1 MEALHSGYLFYLL
14 VVWGV
19 VTAAFIAILIGR
31 SLLTNRED
39 DQIFLDAAEEH
50 MAAEQRALVAKIT
63 ALSKP
68 LMATG
73 ILSGVLLLVIAG
85 LWLYE
90 GLKQNF

>member
-1 MEALHSGYLFYLL
+1 MEVFRSGYLFYLL
-14 VVWGV
+14 VTWGV
-19 VTAAFIAILIGR
+19 VTAVFIGILIRR

-50 MAAEQRALVAKIT
+50 MAAEQRALVARIT

-90 GLKQNF
+90 GLKNF

>member
-1 MEALHSGYLFYLL
+1 MEAFRSGYLFYLL
-14 VVWGV
+14 VIWGV

-39 DQIFLDAAEEH
+39 DQIFLAAAEEH

-90 GLKQNF
+90 GLKNF